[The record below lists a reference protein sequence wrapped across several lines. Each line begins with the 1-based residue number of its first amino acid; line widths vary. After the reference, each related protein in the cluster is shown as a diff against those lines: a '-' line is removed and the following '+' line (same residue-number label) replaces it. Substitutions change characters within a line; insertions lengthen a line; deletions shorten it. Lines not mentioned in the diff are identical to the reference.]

1 MSAATVSSTFIL
13 NAVPRTHCDNEVY
26 ITWYPV
32 SRSSTVV
39 LGDCP
44 NAESERGST
53 IFIAKYIV
61 VVRAIL

>member
-1 MSAATVSSTFIL
+1 MSAVTVSPTFTL
-13 NAVPRTHCDNEVY
+13 NAVPRTLCDNDIY

-39 LGDCP
+39 FGDCP